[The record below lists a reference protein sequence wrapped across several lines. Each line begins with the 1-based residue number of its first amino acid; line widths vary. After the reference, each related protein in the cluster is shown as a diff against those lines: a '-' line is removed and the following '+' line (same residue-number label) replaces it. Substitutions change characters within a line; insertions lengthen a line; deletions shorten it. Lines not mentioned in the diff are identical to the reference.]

1 MNSGEGLGSGGG
13 LVDMGGFTG
22 GNLLLAETCR
32 TFLVEYENINLNL
45 IYVFY
50 LKNTKHV
57 DDHLSSMSENQYLS
71 DKYSQSQVPLLKYA
85 QS

>member
-1 MNSGEGLGSGGG
+1 MGGERPVGDICVVIYFLDWLERMNSGEGLGRGGG

-45 IYVFY
+45 IYFI
-50 LKNTKHV
+50 
-57 DDHLSSMSENQYLS
+57 
-71 DKYSQSQVPLLKYA
+71 
-85 QS
+85 